1 MLKEIYKKYHSLL
14 FYAVFG
20 VLTTIVNVLVYI
32 LCFQY
37 LFIKNLISTIIAW
50 IIAVLFAFFTNKIWV
65 FNSKSFAI
73 SVFLSELWKFV
84 SCRLATGV
92 LELLAMFIGVDIL
105 LGPPTFIKFGCN
117 ILVILLNYVFSKM
130 LIFGRKRQ

>member
-1 MLKEIYKKYHSLL
+1 MLKEICKKYRSLF

-20 VLTTIVNVLVYI
+20 VLTTIVNVLVYM

-37 LFIKNLISTIIAW
+37 LGIKNLVSTIIAW

-65 FNSKSFAI
+65 FDSKSFAI
-73 SVFLSELWKFV
+73 SIFLSELWKFI

-92 LELLAMFIGVDIL
+92 FELLVMFIGVDIL
-105 LGPPTFIKFGCN
+105 FGPPAFIKLGCN
-117 ILVILLNYVFSKM
+117 ILVIVLNYVFSKM
-130 LIFGRKRQ
+130 LIFRRKRQ